1 MNREARYEVHGR
13 IVIRRIADEV
23 LLVPISGPAAGA
35 CVYPVN
41 PTALSVWECLAGG
54 GTISEAAERLV
65 RQFGAPPEQAL
76 RDCEDC
82 AGAFLAE
89 SLLRQRAS

>member
-1 MNREARYEVHGR
+1 MNAEARYEVNGR
-13 IVIRRIADEV
+13 IVIRRIAEEV

-54 GTISEAAERLV
+54 GTVSEAAAGLVER
-65 RQFGAPPEQAL
+65 FGATPDQAI
-76 RDCEDC
+76 EDSAAC
-82 AGAFLAE
+82 AGAFVAE
-89 SLLRQRAS
+89 SLLRERPA